1 MNLDTETSP
10 RVEAENENPPS
21 APQRELVLPGD
32 ELAPADKQRP
42 GKGVYKEKEALWA
55 SQIGFR
61 SDRQQ
66 FVNVVPFSGVYQ
78 PQVQDN
84 LIATVISAGPS
95 NWLMELNASHPAT
108 MHVTESP
115 WRVDFGDTARF
126 LNIGDSVYCTVFMV
140 DETGHLQVSMK
151 GQGYRKLYGGT
162 LVEVSPYT
170 VPRIIGRNGSMVS
183 LLKEATGTRILVGQN
198 GVVWVDGKLGNIIV
212 LKKALKMVQEEAF
225 TQGLTER
232 IRNFLAKQMKELEE

>member
-1 MNLDTETSP
+1 MNIDTETSP
-10 RVEAENENPPS
+10 RVEAENEDPLS

-32 ELAPADKQRP
+32 RLAPADSQRP
-42 GKGVYKEKEALWA
+42 GKGVYKEAEALWA

-61 SDRQQ
+61 SDRKQ
-66 FVNVVPFSGVYQ
+66 FVNVVPFNGVYQ

-84 LIATVISAGPS
+84 LIATVIGTGPS
-95 NWLMELNASHPAT
+95 NWLMELGASHPAT

-126 LNIGDSVYCTVFMV
+126 LSIGDSVYCSVFMV
-140 DETGHLQVSMK
+140 DETGHLQVTMK

-162 LVEVSPYT
+162 LVQVSPYS
-170 VPRIIGRNGSMVS
+170 VPRIIGRNGSMVN
-183 LLKEATGTRILVGQN
+183 LLKEATRTRVLVGQN
-198 GVVWVDGKLGNIIV
+198 GVVWVDGQLEHIII
-212 LKKALKMVQEEAF
+212 LQKALRLIQEEAF

-232 IRNFLAKQMKELEE
+232 MRTLLEQKMSSLEA